1 MGAMS
6 LRTQLGLFYAMA
18 TSSLAATV
26 LAYGSYVT
34 LASSAKQTQR
44 AKAARDDAT

>member
-6 LRTQLGLFYAMA
+6 LRTQLGLFNAMA
-18 TSSLAATV
+18 TSSFAAMV
-26 LAYGSYVT
+26 LAYGSYFT
-34 LASSAKQTQR
+34 FASSAKQTQR